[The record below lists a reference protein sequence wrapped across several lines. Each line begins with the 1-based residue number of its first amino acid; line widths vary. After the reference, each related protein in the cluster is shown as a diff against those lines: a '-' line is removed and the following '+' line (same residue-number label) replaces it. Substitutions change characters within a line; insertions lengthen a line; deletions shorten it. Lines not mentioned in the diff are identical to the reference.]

1 MTIHGSQFTFFAFSW
16 TLPSSVCTY
25 HTEGQISEDWE
36 FARGRGVVM
45 EFSRLPGGVVLLRR
59 AGRPSGD
66 AAFAA
71 PGGLKREANGFFDLG
86 PGGCGG
92 IIQLRDE
99 AACGVEFEVNSDLR
113 LIWNRGRLTLERGGT
128 RAVENPA
135 EACGQVRQGSSFGLF
150 TWPYPILAK
159 QRVEFSKKQIFGR
172 TRGFRLVLKDKFIAP
187 LREPVYESVEETL
200 KGETVL
206 TLKRLRH

>member
-25 HTEGQISEDWE
+25 HAEGQISEDWE
-36 FARGRGVVM
+36 FARGRSVVM
-45 EFSRLPGGVVLLRR
+45 EFSKLPGGVVLLRR
-59 AGRPSGD
+59 AGRPPGD

-71 PGGLKREANGFFDLG
+71 PGGLKPEANGFYDLG
-86 PGGCGG
+86 PDPCGG
-92 IIQLRDE
+92 IIQFRDE
-99 AACGVEFEVNSDLR
+99 AACGTEFEVNSDLR
-113 LIWNRGRLTLERGGT
+113 LLWSRGRLTLERGGP

-135 EACGQVRQGSSFGLF
+135 EACGQTGGAIDLF
-150 TWPYPILAK
+150 TNPYPLLAK

-172 TRGFRLVLKDKFIAP
+172 KRGFRLVLKDKFLAP
-187 LREPVYESVEETL
+187 LREPVYESVEEKLT
-200 KGETVL
+200 GQTVL